1 MNAIKLKI
9 LSSGRSSRNGMVC
22 KFFMLI
28 EFGGSL
34 RLSLR
39 EKSTGKIDDSSKGKF
54 SSLSLF
60 FNIRWEK
67 NEW

>member
-22 KFFMLI
+22 KFFMPI

-34 RLSLR
+34 RLSLVQI
-39 EKSTGKIDDSSKGKF
+39 KLHGTKKIMKRLNALDKV
-54 SSLSLF
+54 
-60 FNIRWEK
+60 
-67 NEW
+67 